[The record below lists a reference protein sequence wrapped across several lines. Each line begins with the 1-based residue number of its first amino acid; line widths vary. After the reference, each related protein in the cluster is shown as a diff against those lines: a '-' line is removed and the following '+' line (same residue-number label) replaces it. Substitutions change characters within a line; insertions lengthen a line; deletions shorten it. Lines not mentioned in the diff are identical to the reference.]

1 LRRDPLASSANG
13 WYVTFGC
20 HPPSRQGTEVPRRET
35 GCGKG
40 DGVARAIAIALEC
53 PTVDRTFGMLAPA
66 QRATPGKGLRLA
78 SQTLIPGHVRREPDV
93 GHPTPE
99 ARLLPTYANLRA
111 AANSHQRRKKKIFSS
126 LGPRIRP
133 LDPQERG
140 WRSERSDGSVDA
152 RGRGGCADCAV
163 GSG

>member
-35 GCGKG
+35 GCGNG
-40 DGVARAIAIALEC
+40 DGVSESDSHCHGVSDRRPDVWNVGSRPEGHTGERLTVGVADPDSWARPARAGRGPPDAGGAA
-53 PTVDRTFGMLAPA
+53 PTH
-66 QRATPGKGLRLA
+66 LRKP
-78 SQTLIPGHVRREPDV
+78 TRRRQL
-93 GHPTPE
+93 TS
-99 ARLLPTYANLRA
+99 TTK
-111 AANSHQRRKKKIFSS
+111 KKKIFSS

-140 WRSERSDGSVDA
+140 WTSASCGA
-152 RGRGGCADCAV
+152 RARTKLPLIAQ
-163 GSG
+163 

>member
-1 LRRDPLASSANG
+1 MVMAL
-13 WYVTFGC
+13 
-20 HPPSRQGTEVPRRET
+20 
-35 GCGKG
+35 
-40 DGVARAIAIALEC
+40 ARAIAIAMEC

-111 AANSHQRRKKKIFSS
+111 APNSHQRRKKKKFFSS
-126 LGPRIRP
+126 LGLRIRP
-133 LDPQERG
+133 FRA
-140 WRSERSDGSVDA
+140 SGSVEGGGTRRTA
-152 RGRGGCADCAV
+152 RGRCAR
-163 GSG
+163 

>member
-1 LRRDPLASSANG
+1 MVMAL
-13 WYVTFGC
+13 
-20 HPPSRQGTEVPRRET
+20 
-35 GCGKG
+35 
-40 DGVARAIAIALEC
+40 ARAIAIAMEC

-99 ARLLPTYANLRA
+99 ARLYPPTQTYAPPPTHINDE
-111 AANSHQRRKKKIFSS
+111 KKKIFSS

-133 LDPQERG
+133 LEPPGAWKAVAVAGAAR
-140 WRSERSDGSVDA
+140 RSRTA
-152 RGRGGCADCAV
+152 LIAQ
-163 GSG
+163 